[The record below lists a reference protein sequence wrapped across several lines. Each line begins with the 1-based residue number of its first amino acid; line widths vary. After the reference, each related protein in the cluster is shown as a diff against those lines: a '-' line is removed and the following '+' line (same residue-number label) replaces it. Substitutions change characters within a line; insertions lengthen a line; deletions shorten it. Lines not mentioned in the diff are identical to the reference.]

1 MRRTISAISPLIKMQ
16 FFESRFRK
24 GAAPSGKAKAEPTQ
38 GAPPRFAGVI
48 DRAGPAKPTGC
59 SLGAVGGC
67 CEFLALQ
74 FSAQD
79 AATSIKLFET
89 PIIGAHAPAQR
100 HSV

>member
-1 MRRTISAISPLIKMQ
+1 MVRRMVQGIPVSLL
-16 FFESRFRK
+16 EYLGRFLLGNSTK
-24 GAAPSGKAKAEPTQ
+24 AALRDEPTQ

-48 DRAGPAKPTGC
+48 DRAGPAKPMGC